1 MAERESLDEFLVAR
15 RQELISR
22 AEEREID
29 WESETETLS
38 PDDDALIIVALA
50 SLLELSLEGALDR
63 DKTLDDLEQESVQ
76 LDRDTE
82 LERRAILAEEAM
94 KTYEG

>member
-1 MAERESLDEFLVAR
+1 MAERESLDKFLVSR

-29 WESETETLS
+29 GESETETLS
-38 PDDDALIIVALA
+38 QDDDALIIVALA
-50 SLLELSLEGALDR
+50 SLLGLSLEGALDR
-63 DKTLDDLEQESVQ
+63 DKTLDELEQESVQ